1 MGVTDSSAPPELH
14 ANLAS
19 AHLEA
24 GEIASARQSLKRAY
38 AAGVHARNPRIVA
51 LQRLVSDAEGDQKA
65 EAMAAV
71 EEGPR

>member
-1 MGVTDSSAPPELH
+1 
-14 ANLAS
+14 
-19 AHLEA
+19 
-24 GEIASARQSLKRAY
+24 
-38 AAGVHARNPRIVA
+38 VHARNPRIVA